1 MGLFSKKKKE
11 PEVKPVVQ
19 EPPKNTVKVT
29 DIDGS
34 EFEVALYQMI
44 DSSDRVLVADGGR
57 TYHTHLSCFK
67 RWTGDAQRNFTGWK
81 IVKKSD
87 VVSQGMKYCKF
98 CADDDNVTLD
108 DFLNDEE

>member
-11 PEVKPVVQ
+11 PEVKPVVK